1 MALVVRNLQIDLT
14 VRNGLTVFSM
24 LLRIIFEAACDLTH
38 MPHERAELKQ
48 PSSLP
53 TEGCENA
60 RREVFSSAGNA
71 QEPHSSG

>member
-1 MALVVRNLQIDLT
+1 
-14 VRNGLTVFSM
+14 